1 MRTHQTAPIPNH
13 GSRLAIVTFVVVLV
27 STSLVGLLVAPA
39 LLSRAEA
46 RYLSIQADSNARQA
60 RAIARFAAARFESG
74 LSKDEV
80 IAEVQTMLTGA
91 DVELG
96 YSCVIDRTDAKF
108 LSHPMQMAIGMPVS
122 SKKAE
127 FSPIQDRSELEPWAQ
142 AITDGE
148 HGSGALFY
156 PDNSEEIVY
165 MQEVLG
171 TPWVVTTHENTERMR
186 GALADLRSGITRW
199 LLALGLVFASVASL
213 AARLVSR
220 RHERLIEAEQA
231 RSDLLLLNI
240 LPPAISQR
248 LKDASGVIADRHTD
262 VTVLFADIV
271 GFTDFASQRPSLEVV
286 SWLNELFSQ
295 FDDIC
300 ARHGLEK
307 IKTIGDAY
315 MLCGGLDGDAEVA
328 VKSTV
333 AAALEMLAATKLLG
347 KGVVGHD
354 LSVRIGIHTG
364 DLVAGVIGKRKF
376 AYDVW
381 GDVVN
386 TASRLESSG
395 VTNRIQISDVVAT
408 NLDGTYSLED
418 RGAIELKGKGKM
430 QAWLVE
436 AAL

>member
-1 MRTHQTAPIPNH
+1 MKSHHTAPVPNH
-13 GSRLAIVTFVVVLV
+13 GSRLAIITFVVVLV
-27 STSLVGLLVAPA
+27 SISLVALLVSPA
-39 LLSRAEA
+39 ILSRAEE
-46 RYLSIQADSNARQA
+46 RYLDIQADSNARQA

-74 LSKDEV
+74 LTKDEV
-80 IAEVQTMLTGA
+80 IAEVQTMLTGS

-96 YSCVIDRTDAKF
+96 YSCLIDRTSTKF

-122 SKKAE
+122 SKNAE
-127 FSPIQDRSELEPWAQ
+127 FSPIEDRRELEPWAQ
-142 AITDGE
+142 AITEGL

-156 PDNSEEIVY
+156 PDDSEEIVY

-171 TPWVVTTHENTERMR
+171 TPWVVTTHENTVRMR
-186 GALADLRSGITRW
+186 GALAELRSTITKW
-199 LLALGLVFASVASL
+199 LVGLGLVFASVASL
-213 AARLVSR
+213 AARMVSR
-220 RHERLIEAEQA
+220 RHEQVIETEQA
-231 RSDLLLLNI
+231 RSDSLLLNI

-248 LKDASGVIADRHTD
+248 LKENSGVISDRHTD

-271 GFTDFASQRPSLEVV
+271 GFTDFASNRPALEVV

-315 MLCGGLDGDAEVA
+315 MLCGGLDGEPEVA
-328 VKSTV
+328 VQSTV
-333 AAALEMLAATKLLG
+333 AAAVEMIAATRLLG

-364 DLVAGVIGKRKF
+364 ELVAGVIGKRKF

-386 TASRLESSG
+386 TASRLESTG

-408 NLDGTYSLED
+408 NLGGTYNLED

-430 QAWLVE
+430 QAWLVV
-436 AAL
+436 AP